1 MLDIIDT
8 VLTQNRISIQDETDQ
23 ASDQASDQ
31 VSDQVKRLLDVM
43 DKQYWSA
50 QELMAQLSLSHG
62 PTFRKN
68 YLNPALQAG
77 LLVMQYSD
85 KPRSPKQRY
94 KKVG

>member
-23 ASDQASDQ
+23 A
-31 VSDQVKRLLDVM
+31 SDQVKRLLDVM

-50 QELMAQLSLSHG
+50 QELMAQLSLSHS